1 MAHNGTPNAAL
12 TPKQEAVALA
22 LAAGKTIREAAA
34 ECAAGERTIKRWLA
48 ERPDLARR
56 ATVLRGEMVNRAL
69 GKMAD
74 GMTAAADT
82 LRTLLNTE
90 AESIRLGAARSLLEL
105 GTKLRESVE
114 LEARLQALEAR
125 QSQSCEVVH
134 GR

>member
-1 MAHNGTPNAAL
+1 MAPIGTKNAAL

-56 ATVLRGEMVNRAL
+56 TTELRGEMVNRAL
-69 GKMAD
+69 GMMAD

-82 LRTLLNTE
+82 LRTLLNAE

-114 LEARLQALEAR
+114 WEARLQALEAR
-125 QSQSCEVVH
+125 QSQRNGVAH